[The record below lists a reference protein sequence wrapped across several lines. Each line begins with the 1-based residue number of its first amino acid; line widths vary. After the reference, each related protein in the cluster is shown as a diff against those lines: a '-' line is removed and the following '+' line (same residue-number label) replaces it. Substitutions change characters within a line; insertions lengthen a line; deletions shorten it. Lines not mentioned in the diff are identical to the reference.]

1 MLADIL
7 IYVGGGIVFLWGIA
21 HVAPTKRV
29 VKGFGP
35 ISTDSRR
42 LITMTLVGDAAHHRR
57 LNRVH
62 RRANAYFTNETLPTG
77 EDHSGGLVAVGN
89 RALTPQASPRRT

>member
-7 IYVGGGIVFLWGIA
+7 IYVGGGIFFLWGIA

-29 VKGFGP
+29 VRGFGR

-42 LITMTLVGDAAHHRR
+42 LITMTLVGDAAHHDR
-57 LNRVH
+57 LDRVH
-62 RRANAYFTNETLPTG
+62 RRTHSCLANEALPTG
-77 EDHSGGLVAVGN
+77 EDHSGGLVPVGN
-89 RALTPQASPRRT
+89 RALTPQANPRRT